1 MFFHKDVQHQRLR
14 LTFRYV
20 VITITAVII
29 IALITQ
35 EIPHEIP
42 SLRYALFLGA
52 VVLSAWIGGLGA
64 GFIVTLIS
72 GLIVLILFPSS
83 ESPLVQQLGD
93 DIAHVLIFSIV
104 AITMSWVIYSSR
116 RELQRMERIYADL
129 QTIIDHAP
137 DAIIARDRSG
147 KIVYFNKAAAALKT
161 DIPILDKEPEQID
174 HERNTSNIQLLD
186 ERGQTFSIDP
196 PINGTAFIHGQ
207 AVPSQF
213 KIYNRSNQTER
224 WVHLVTTVIVD
235 EQKKSQLSLNI
246 FRDITETAV
255 QQERLR
261 QILDNLP
268 AMVGMMTHDGVVIE
282 ANQMALDLG
291 RLKRQNIIGKHFEQ
305 TYWWSYNEHAQER
318 LRAAILKA
326 SQGEVIRYE
335 DQIRTADNEFRTVD
349 FMISPIRDHAGKI
362 IALLPAAIDIT
373 KRVKVERERQALADI
388 IKFERSRLES
398 ILANI
403 PGIVWEGVGQ
413 PDGNQQ
419 ITYVNPYAETMLG
432 YPVSRWLTA
441 PPIWPEIILPEDLP
455 KSIEQAMEL
464 FEKSESGVIEL
475 RMVAADGRIVPVEA
489 YISTIDPIPGGAKH
503 MVGIIMDMSA
513 RKRAETLLNRYAQRL
528 QRSNQELQ
536 QFAYVASHDLQEP
549 LRMISSYLQLIEA
562 RYSQHL
568 DTDGRD
574 FIHYAVDGANR
585 MKELIQDLLAY
596 SRVETRYDNYE
607 LVDMQAVV
615 NEVQNRLSISITEA
629 HASLQV
635 KSLPTLSADY
645 SQMVQLFQ
653 NLLSNA
659 MKFRGAN
666 APKIIIAAEK
676 TGCSWR
682 FSVQDNGIG
691 IEEKYQDRV
700 FVIFQRLHGIGAY
713 PGTGIGLAICKRV
726 VDRHG
731 GDIWFES
738 RPGHG
743 TTFYFTLPDRC
754 EDMKD
759 IELHEH
765 A

>member
-1 MFFHKDVQHQRLR
+1 VQGSLS
-14 LTFRYV
+14 
-20 VITITAVII
+20 
-29 IALITQ
+29 
-35 EIPHEIP
+35 P
-42 SLRYALFLGA
+42 SFPD
-52 VVLSAWIGGLGA
+52 A

-388 IKFERSRLES
+388 IKFEST
-398 ILANI
+398 
-403 PGIVWEGVGQ
+403 GGHH
-413 PDGNQQ
+413 Q
-419 ITYVNPYAETMLG
+419 I
-432 YPVSRWLTA
+432 
-441 PPIWPEIILPEDLP
+441 
-455 KSIEQAMEL
+455 
-464 FEKSESGVIEL
+464 
-475 RMVAADGRIVPVEA
+475 
-489 YISTIDPIPGGAKH
+489 
-503 MVGIIMDMSA
+503 
-513 RKRAETLLNRYAQRL
+513 
-528 QRSNQELQ
+528 
-536 QFAYVASHDLQEP
+536 
-549 LRMISSYLQLIEA
+549 
-562 RYSQHL
+562 
-568 DTDGRD
+568 
-574 FIHYAVDGANR
+574 
-585 MKELIQDLLAY
+585 
-596 SRVETRYDNYE
+596 
-607 LVDMQAVV
+607 
-615 NEVQNRLSISITEA
+615 
-629 HASLQV
+629 
-635 KSLPTLSADY
+635 
-645 SQMVQLFQ
+645 
-653 NLLSNA
+653 
-659 MKFRGAN
+659 
-666 APKIIIAAEK
+666 
-676 TGCSWR
+676 
-682 FSVQDNGIG
+682 
-691 IEEKYQDRV
+691 
-700 FVIFQRLHGIGAY
+700 
-713 PGTGIGLAICKRV
+713 
-726 VDRHG
+726 
-731 GDIWFES
+731 
-738 RPGHG
+738 
-743 TTFYFTLPDRC
+743 
-754 EDMKD
+754 
-759 IELHEH
+759 
-765 A
+765 